1 MSNNNDFDD
10 PNNFFDRVLKSTG
23 GQSQFW
29 ARRSFWG
36 AVLMTVA
43 VLALVTVIWLSYVS
57 VPDVSDESQLPL
69 IEASDDPYRE
79 IPEDPGGMDIRNQDS
94 VIFDAMRGQEDNPQI
109 ENLLEGEEQPTR
121 EEALEESGMTIQNA
135 EGEPLT
141 DAEIAILKARL
152 EAKRQGTTVD
162 DILVAETTED
172 TAEEAAPTLPERGEF
187 QETAPTESPEETL
200 AYVRSVL
207 DKKDI
212 KDDKLLDTPET
223 DTLAPVAETQEAAPT
238 PASTSETAPE
248 PVKEVA
254 PAPASTNTTASAPTG
269 PARYVQLGSFRD
281 RESAMTLWSSM
292 KKDFPG
298 LFDGMDLRV
307 QEADLGEKGIY
318 YRAQAGTT
326 PESRAKEI
334 CATIIAKKPNGCL
347 VVAP

>member
-43 VLALVTVIWLSYVS
+43 VLALITVIWLSYVS
-57 VPDVSDESQLPL
+57 VPDISDESQLPL

-94 VIFDAMRGQEDNPQI
+94 VIFDAMRGQEDSPQI

-121 EEALEESGMTIQNA
+121 EEALEDSGMTIQNV

-162 DILVAETTED
+162 DILVAETTAED
-172 TAEEAAPTLPERGEF
+172 TTEDAAPALPERGEF
-187 QETAPTESPEETL
+187 AETAPTESPEETL

-212 KDDKLLDTPET
+212 KDEKLLDTPET
-223 DTLAPVAETQEAAPT
+223 DTLAPAVEEKAVTAPAPT
-238 PASTSETAPE
+238 PAPAPAPVKEAAPAPE
-248 PVKEVA
+248 PIQ
-254 PAPASTNTTASAPTG
+254 TTSAAPTG

-281 RESAMTLWSSM
+281 RESAMTLWGTM

-307 QEADLGEKGIY
+307 QEANLGEKGIY
-318 YRAQAGTT
+318 YRAQVGTA